1 MGARRK
7 SVLAGAAV
15 AVVVSA
21 AMTAGLYACSGPGPE
36 PQPPPSA
43 TTPPPP
49 VPSSPTRQGVS
60 PFTGLRAEP
69 APVLTVKI
77 DNVRPA
83 RPHTG
88 LGAADIVYVEQVEAG
103 QSRLLAV
110 YSSQLP
116 RTVGPVRSARESD
129 LELLRQFGR
138 PALAYSG
145 EQSALRPLIDA
156 APLFALT
163 PSDVPRAYFRGQDR
177 PAPHNLYVRPERA
190 LAAVPKA
197 DKAKD
202 IGFRFGAAPAGG
214 RQVNEH
220 TVRYPA
226 ARFTFTWS
234 DSARRWLVAMD
245 GAPARTTDGGQAA
258 ARTVVVQNVDVRPS
272 RFRDRGGNVTPY
284 TETVGS
290 GTALVLRDGRSHD
303 ARWNRPAATGGTT
316 FTTPAGQP
324 LTFATGQV
332 WVVLIGR

>member
-1 MGARRK
+1 MGAKRK
-7 SVLAGAAV
+7 SVPAGAAV
-15 AVVVSA
+15 AVVITA
-21 AMTAGLYACSGPGPE
+21 AMTAGLYACSGPAPA
-36 PQPPPSA
+36 PQPSPRASTPQSPPA
-43 TTPPPP
+43 
-49 VPSSPTRQGVS
+49 QGIS
-60 PFTGLRAEP
+60 PFTGLAAKP
-69 APVLTVKI
+69 APVLAVKI
-77 DNVRPA
+77 DNVPPA

-103 QSRLLAV
+103 QTRLLAI
-110 YSSQLP
+110 YSSQTP

-145 EQSALRPLIDA
+145 EQSALRPLINA

-163 PSDVPRAYFRGQDR
+163 PGDVPRAYFRGQDR

-202 IGFRFGAAPAGG
+202 IGFRFGAAPVGG
-214 RQVNEH
+214 KQVNEH

-234 DSARRWLVAMD
+234 DTDKRWLVAID
-245 GAPARTTDGGQAA
+245 GTPARTTDDGRAA

-290 GTALVLRDGRSHD
+290 GTALVLRDGRSHE
-303 ARWNRPAATGGTT
+303 ARWSRPAADRGTT

-324 LTFATGQV
+324 LTFAPGQV
-332 WVVLIGR
+332 WIVLKGR